1 MVKLGKDIFSRIL
14 AAVIAVIM
22 VLALLPG
29 QEVMAAGLDLSKK
42 GSMTVT
48 HHSADDEPLAGVKSR
63 IYRIASIDAD
73 AKYTILDEFSAA
85 FSDADFFN
93 NGYDFDAWK
102 SCVDSVKSYVKS
114 NKIAAYKEGTSDKEG
129 KTYYTDLDLGVYL
142 VLSDN
147 LVDSKYVHSFAAFV
161 YPVPLLDRGK
171 DSGVLEWHYDVNV
184 TPKTERVERIIDEEF
199 VVYKRWSDSGY
210 EDKRPSSIS
219 VRIYCDEKLYKTVTL
234 TASNSWKYS
243 WSYEPGHDWKL
254 VETSTGE
261 NYTASLSTSK
271 KDNVYTFVFTNTYN
285 PPETPPNDTPPED
298 PVTPPSTPDLP
309 SVLGAIRDLP
319 EVLGARRLPQTGQL
333 WWPLPILVLF
343 GVFFIIKGI
352 RRNSKA

>member
-14 AAVIAVIM
+14 SVAVAVILILSLFPAPV
-22 VLALLPG
+22 A
-29 QEVMAAGLDLSKK
+29 QAASLDLSRK
-42 GSMTVT
+42 GTMTVT
-48 HHSADDEPLAGVKSR
+48 HSSAEEVPLQGVKSH
-63 IYRIASIDAD
+63 IYRVAAMDAEGN
-73 AKYTILDEFSAA
+73 YVILDEFSSA
-85 FSDADFFN
+85 FSDANFFN

-102 SCVDSVKSYVKS
+102 SCVDGVKSYVKE
-114 NKIAAYKEGTSDKEG
+114 KRLTPYKEGVSDKEG
-129 KTYYTDLDLGVYL
+129 KTYYTDLELGVYL

-147 LVDSKYVHSFAAFV
+147 LIDDKYVHSFSAFV
-161 YPVPLLDRGK
+161 YPIPLLDK
-171 DSGVLEWHYDVNV
+171 DETGVLTWHYDVKV
-184 TPKTERVERIIDEEF
+184 SPKKESVERIIDEEF

-234 TASNSWKYS
+234 NAGNNWKYS

-254 VETSTGE
+254 IEASTGE

-271 KDNVYTFVFTNTYN
+271 KDNEYTFVFTNTYN
-285 PPETPPNDTPPED
+285 PPETPPNVTPPED

-352 RRNSKA
+352 RRNAKA